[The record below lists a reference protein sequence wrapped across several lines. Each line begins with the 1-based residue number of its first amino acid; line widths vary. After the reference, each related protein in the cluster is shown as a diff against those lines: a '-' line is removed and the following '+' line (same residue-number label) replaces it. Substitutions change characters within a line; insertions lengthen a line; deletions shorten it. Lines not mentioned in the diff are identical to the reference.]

1 MKKYLLATAFILI
14 YISSKAQ
21 IPNKMNDLE
30 DRAALKAVVDNFSM
44 LADTKDVHAQVQLFT
59 ENATSETFV
68 GGASV
73 SKLTGRKQLEETFGK
88 FLANFETVY
97 HFNGQQAIT
106 ITGDKASGTSYCLV
120 TLIGTENGRKM
131 KTTIG
136 VIYKDEFVRENNQW
150 LIGKRIANFDWQE
163 KREMGQ

>member
-1 MKKYLLATAFILI
+1 MKKYFLVLAFTLI
-14 YISSKAQ
+14 YFSSKAQ
-21 IPNKMNDLE
+21 TPKNMKDLE
-30 DRAALKAVVDNFSM
+30 DRAALKAVVDNFSI

-73 SKLTGRKQLEETFGK
+73 SKLTGRKQLEETFGR

-97 HFNGQQAIT
+97 HFNGQQAVT
-106 ITGDKASGTSYCLV
+106 IIGDKALGTSYCLV
-120 TLIGTENGRKM
+120 TLIGTENGKKM

-136 VIYKDEFVRENNQW
+136 VIYKDEFVRENDHW
-150 LIGKRIANFDWQE
+150 LIAKRIANFDWQE